1 MSVVRRKVLYVDQG
15 RQVWGAGSMW
25 KVLFSPE
32 EDGQPLQRMV
42 SLNSNELHEFFCW
55 SIYTQ

>member
-25 KVLFSPE
+25 VLFSPE

-42 SLNSNELHEFFCW
+42 ALNSNELHEFFCW